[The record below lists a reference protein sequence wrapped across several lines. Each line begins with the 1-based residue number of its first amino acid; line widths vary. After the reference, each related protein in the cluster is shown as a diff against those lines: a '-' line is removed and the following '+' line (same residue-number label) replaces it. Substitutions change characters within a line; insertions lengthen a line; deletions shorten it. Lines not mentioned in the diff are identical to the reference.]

1 MATVRTYS
9 NNYEVL
15 TKLRALRTC
24 IDRRHYAYYKKLVGG
39 LACDTTELVKL
50 SLIAYLLEDYQHNGE
65 DKNDKDCLQSTPSVR
80 AGWSLINVFLDYISR
95 ECRDCLSTPTDPP
108 AVETGDDGGF
118 VPPAQ
123 IDLIETQS
131 AILIA
136 TQTGD
141 NFLAPP
147 HTVHN
152 H

>member
-1 MATVRTYS
+1 MAIVRTYS

-15 TKLRALRTC
+15 AKLRALRTC
-24 IDRRHYAYYKKLVGG
+24 IDRRHHAYYKKLVGG

-80 AGWSLINVFLDYISR
+80 AGWSLINVFLDYISN
-95 ECRDCLSTPTDPP
+95 ECRDCLSTLTTPP

>member
-15 TKLRALRTC
+15 IKLKALRTC
-24 IDRRHYAYYKKLVGG
+24 IASRHHAYYKKIVGG
-39 LACDTTELVKL
+39 LACDDGELTKL

-65 DKNDKDCLQSTPSVR
+65 DKNDKDCLQSTPSAR
-80 AGWSLINVFLDYISR
+80 TGWKLINVFLDYIAR
-95 ECRDCLSTPTDPP
+95 ECKECLSTPTDPP
-108 AVETGDDGGF
+108 AFGAGDDGGF
-118 VPPAQ
+118 TPPADV
-123 IDLIETQS
+123 DLIETQDG
-131 AILIA
+131 ILFA
-136 TQTGD
+136 THLDD